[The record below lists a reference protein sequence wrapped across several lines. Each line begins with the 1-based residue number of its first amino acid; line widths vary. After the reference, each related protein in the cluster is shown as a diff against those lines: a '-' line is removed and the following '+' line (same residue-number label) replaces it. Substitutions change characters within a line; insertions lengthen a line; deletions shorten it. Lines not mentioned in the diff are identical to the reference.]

1 MSRTKLPDWS
11 LRIILWSKQWDKFQ
25 NKKVGNKT
33 TSILQNSI
41 QKTGSASM
49 YDVMKG
55 IMPRKMTLHGSNL
68 QIMITNGKAA
78 AAQSASMQESQNVNS
93 RQQNIF
99 KVSSAKNENV
109 TASAANIETQKRTV
123 GSKI

>member
-1 MSRTKLPDWS
+1 M
-11 LRIILWSKQWDKFQ
+11 
-25 NKKVGNKT
+25 
-33 TSILQNSI
+33 QNSLV
-41 QKTGSASM
+41 KSGSASV
-49 YDVMKG
+49 YDTMKG
-55 IMPRKMTLHGSNL
+55 LTPRRKTLYGSNL
-68 QIMITNGKAA
+68 QIMITNGKAT
-78 AAQSASMQESQNVNS
+78 AAQSPSMQDSQNINS